1 MSEFPKVLIDKP
13 WPGLLRQELT
23 SYEMYDG
30 TVTKKTTTRIFD
42 DTGRYYDSNN
52 GFTFHE
58 GGTAGS
64 TSLQNTMLTRKSRTE
79 LKNAK

>member
-1 MSEFPKVLIDKP
+1 LSEFPKVLIDKP

-58 GGTAGS
+58 GGTAWS